1 MSDQPRVPVFH
12 PSGGRKLTKQSHALA
27 TDINHI
33 MERYVAHGMVPG
45 DGKPFVY
52 GDFSNSVSYHEAMQ
66 RVVQAQ
72 ESFSRLPAHIRQY
85 CHNDP
90 GLFLDLVSDE
100 QNRAELVKLGL
111 LEDQAPPISVA
122 PPAEPVDD
130 GA

>member
-1 MSDQPRVPVFH
+1 MPEGDKVFH

-33 MERYVAHGMVPG
+33 MERYVAHGLVPSNN
-45 DGKPFVY
+45 KPFVY
-52 GDFSNSVSYHEAMQ
+52 GDFSDSVSYHDAMS

-90 GLFLDLVSDE
+90 GALLDLVSDE
-100 QNRAELVKLGL
+100 QNRAKLVELGL
-111 LEDQAPPISVA
+111 LPEQIPVIEEPPNGGDI
-122 PPAEPVDD
+122 PA
-130 GA
+130 